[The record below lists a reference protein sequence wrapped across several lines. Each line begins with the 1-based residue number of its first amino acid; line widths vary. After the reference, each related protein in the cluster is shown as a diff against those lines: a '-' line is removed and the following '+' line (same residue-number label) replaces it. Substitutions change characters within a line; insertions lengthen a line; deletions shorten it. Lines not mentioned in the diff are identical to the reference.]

1 MMNKPEEVIMACL
14 AALWVV
20 ITYVLIRFTGAQWSY
35 VLMVTG
41 FTAVWAFVAFVL
53 WQAGRIEKIYPLLIG
68 ALVAFWWPLLDW
80 FSVRGV
86 VATPT
91 SEVVM
96 LVKPWYASWW
106 FKLVLAVAPVVLG
119 YVRMWRKMQKPK
131 F

>member
-14 AALWVV
+14 AVLWVV

-68 ALVAFWWPLLDW
+68 ALVACWWPLLDW
-80 FSVRGV
+80 F
-86 VATPT
+86 
-91 SEVVM
+91 
-96 LVKPWYASWW
+96 
-106 FKLVLAVAPVVLG
+106 
-119 YVRMWRKMQKPK
+119 
-131 F
+131 